1 MAHVIIADLDEMVFE
16 DRERSYGAY
25 QLRRDY
31 PRHLGIGLTI
41 ISTLA
46 LLLIFSPMIARNLGW
61 LPKEA
66 LRGTLVD
73 LKPEVIPPQ
82 PEEDKTTIK
91 PPPPPEEPVPLKSI
105 SFQIPEPTP
114 DAADTSSIHEIE
126 VLQAAPNISLKDVAG
141 VDDVI
146 FRDEVTDEIPNVIVD
161 QTPPDDFF
169 IVPEEEPRA
178 VNLSEVWKLIRY
190 PQMAIDANIQG
201 TVVVRILVDKK
212 GNYQKH
218 KLIASVH
225 PLLSTEVERH
235 IHQLKFTPAIQ
246 GGKPIAFWVNVPFRF
261 HFVE

>member
-16 DRERSYGAY
+16 DRERNYGAY

-73 LKPEVIPPQ
+73 LKPDIAPPI
-82 PEEDKTTIK
+82 EEADTRIE

-105 SFQIPEPTP
+105 AFQIPEPTP

-126 VLQAAPNISLKDVAG
+126 VLQAAPNISLRNVDG
-141 VDDVI
+141 IDDVI
-146 FRDEVTDEIPNVIVD
+146 FRDEVVGEIPNVIVD
-161 QTPPDDFF
+161 QGITEDIF
-169 IVPEEEPRA
+169 ITVEEEPKA
-178 VNLSEVWKLIRY
+178 VNLDDVRKLIGY
-190 PQMAIDANIQG
+190 PTMAVDATIQG
-201 TVVVRILVDKK
+201 TVVVRILVDQK
-212 GNYQKH
+212 GRYKQH
-218 KLIASVH
+218 KVVAPVH
-225 PLLSTEVERH
+225 PLLSREVERH
-235 IHQLKFTPAIQ
+235 IHLLKFTPAIQ

-261 HFVE
+261 KLMD